1 MQDSGDSRDRGNGSE
16 DEPLTAG
23 ESPHC
28 RHCAQPPVTA
38 ACSGMDRSVRG
49 RFRRMQTNQL
59 SPDTLRRLA
68 ELRPDDG
75 KVISIYLNLDPTEFA
90 SGPARATAINSVL
103 DEASR
108 AAKEEDPAV
117 REDVERVREVFKSFD
132 FQGAHGVAV
141 FANGS
146 EDLLEVIKLPRSVD
160 NAVVIDES
168 PFIEP
173 LAEVQSATL
182 YGVVL
187 VNRQVARIFRGSRD
201 RLDEVARVDDQVHRR
216 HDQGGWSQ
224 ARYQRSVEKEA
235 KDHLKNASE
244 ELLRRH
250 KRRPF
255 DALFVAAPE
264 AVFSD
269 FCETLHPYLKER
281 VVGRFEINVEHTNA
295 DDVRQAAGDAIAA
308 YERGLEKEM
317 LDRVVQG
324 IEAGGR
330 GVAGLADTLGTLN
343 EQRVEVLLLQD
354 NFDSPGV
361 CCPQC
366 GWLGPSGVSACP
378 ADGTQTSQRDDVTDL
393 AVRRAITQS
402 AQVVIVRDDER
413 LEPLGSIAAVLRF

>member
-1 MQDSGDSRDRGNGSE
+1 MQN
-16 DEPLTAG
+16 
-23 ESPHC
+23 
-28 RHCAQPPVTA
+28 
-38 ACSGMDRSVRG
+38 
-49 RFRRMQTNQL
+49 NQL

-68 ELRPDDG
+68 DLRPQEG
-75 KVISIYLNLDPTEFA
+75 KVVSIYLNLDPSEFA
-90 SGPARATAINSVL
+90 AGPARATAINSVL

-108 AAKEEDPAV
+108 TAREEDPAV

-224 ARYQRSVEKEA
+224 ARYQRSVDKEA
-235 KDHLKNASE
+235 QDHLKNASE

-255 DALFVAAPE
+255 DALFVGAPE
-264 AVFSD
+264 AIFKD
-269 FCETLHPYLKER
+269 FCEQLHPYLKER
-281 VVGRFEINVEHTNA
+281 VAGRIDVDVEHTNA
-295 DDVRQAAGDAIAA
+295 DEVQRAAEQTIEAH
-308 YERGLEKEM
+308 ERKLEKEA
-317 LDRVVQG
+317 LDRLEAARG
-324 IEAGGR
+324 AGGR
-330 GVAGLADTLGTLN
+330 GAVGLDDTLTALN
-343 EQRVEVLLLQD
+343 EQRVEALLLQD
-354 NFDSPGV
+354 NFDAAGV

-366 GWLGPSGVSACP
+366 GWLGPSSVDACP
-378 ADGTQTSQRDDVTDL
+378 ADGTATVGRDDITDL
-393 AVRRAITQS
+393 AVRRAI
-402 AQVVIVRDDER
+402 
-413 LEPLGSIAAVLRF
+413 

>member
-1 MQDSGDSRDRGNGSE
+1 
-16 DEPLTAG
+16 
-23 ESPHC
+23 
-28 RHCAQPPVTA
+28 
-38 ACSGMDRSVRG
+38 
-49 RFRRMQTNQL
+49 MQTNQL

-68 ELRPDDG
+68 ELRPVNG
-75 KVISIYLNLDPTEFA
+75 KVVSIYLNLDPTEFA
-90 SGPARATAINSVL
+90 SAPARATAINSVV
-103 DEASR
+103 DEAAK
-108 AAKEEDPAV
+108 AARDEDPSV
-117 REDVERVREVFKSFD
+117 REDVGRIQELFKSFD

-141 FANGS
+141 FACSG
-146 EDLLEVIKLPRSVD
+146 EDLFEVIKLPRSVE

-168 PFIEP
+168 PFVEP

-182 YGVVL
+182 YGVVV

-235 KDHLKNASE
+235 QDHLKNAAE

-264 AVFSD
+264 AIFND
-269 FCETLHPYLKER
+269 FCEHLHAYLKER
-281 VVGRFEINVEHTNA
+281 VAGRIEIDIEHTNA
-295 DDVRQAAGDAIAA
+295 DDVQHAAAEKIDE
-308 YERGLEKEM
+308 YERAQEKQA

-324 IEAGGR
+324 ISAGGR
-330 GVAGLADTLGTLN
+330 GVAGLEETLAALN
-343 EQRVEVLLLQD
+343 EQRVETLLLQE

-366 GWLGPSGVSACP
+366 GWIGPTGNAACP
-378 ADGTQTSQRDDVTDL
+378 ADGTATVERDDVTDL

-413 LEPLGSIAAVLRF
+413 LEPIGSIAAVLRF

>member
-1 MQDSGDSRDRGNGSE
+1 
-16 DEPLTAG
+16 
-23 ESPHC
+23 
-28 RHCAQPPVTA
+28 
-38 ACSGMDRSVRG
+38 
-49 RFRRMQTNQL
+49 MQTNQL

-68 ELRPDDG
+68 DLRPQEG
-75 KVISIYLNLDPTEFA
+75 KVVSIYLNLDPSEFA
-90 SGPARATAINSVL
+90 AGPARATAINSVL

-108 AAKEEDPAV
+108 SAREEDPAV

-224 ARYQRSVEKEA
+224 ARYQRSVDKEA
-235 KDHLKNASE
+235 QDHLNNASE
-244 ELLRRH
+244 ERLRRH

-255 DALFVAAPE
+255 EALFVGAPE
-264 AVFSD
+264 AIFND
-269 FCETLHPYLKER
+269 FRERLHPYLKKL
-281 VVGRFEINVEHTNA
+281 VVGRIEIDVENTTA
-295 DDVRQAAGDAIAA
+295 EDVQQAAEATVAG
-308 YERGLEKEM
+308 YERKLEKAA
-317 LDRVVQG
+317 LDRLIQG
-324 IEAGGR
+324 TNSGGR
-330 GVAGLADTLGTLN
+330 GASGLEETLTALN
-343 EQRVEVLLLQD
+343 EQRVE
-354 NFDSPGV
+354 
-361 CCPQC
+361 
-366 GWLGPSGVSACP
+366 
-378 ADGTQTSQRDDVTDL
+378 
-393 AVRRAITQS
+393 
-402 AQVVIVRDDER
+402 
-413 LEPLGSIAAVLRF
+413 